1 MARYR
6 KVEVRTWADDK
17 FMALS
22 PMPPSGRGLWLFL
35 MTGPHTSQVP
45 GLFRAGRLAM
55 AEELEWSPEQFDERF
70 AELFEKGM
78 AKADFKAR
86 IVWLPNALK
95 HNPPENPNVVKSWR
109 DEIDLLPDCPLKA
122 EALEA
127 IRAYLETRGDAFV
140 YALFGDVR
148 KAANSGS
155 SNGLPNGSANR
166 SSKGMPNQEQ
176 EQEQEQEEAKSSLRS
191 DSSSPEAGSS
201 VPADPLALTAEP
213 APPADLRARKAQRI
227 QRIAEDARDAYNRL
241 LAKPNG
247 ELAACTVLNKPRV
260 KAVEKALPT
269 CRAICQQLYGNERV
283 TAEFWQALF
292 ETAADD
298 DFHAGR
304 IPGGPGHENW
314 KPDFEYLLREAVIAK
329 LFDRA
334 MSQGA
339 AA

>member
-1 MARYR
+1 MARIR
-6 KVEVRTWADDK
+6 TIKPDFFTSEQVAECSPNARLLFVGMWCFCDDHGVHPASTARLKMEVFPGDD
-17 FMALS
+17 F
-22 PMPPSGRGLWLFL
+22 
-35 MTGPHTSQVP
+35 T
-45 GLFRAGRLAM
+45 
-55 AEELEWSPEQFDERF
+55 
-70 AELFEKGM
+70 
-78 AKADFKAR
+78 KADVGSMVGELIQHGLVDEYEVNGDRFW
-86 IVWLPNALK
+86 IVTGWKHQKIDKPSYKYPLPFEDNSASSSR
-95 HNPPENPNVVKSWR
+95 EV
-109 DEIDLLPDCPLKA
+109 A
-122 EALEA
+122 ES
-127 IRAYLETRGDAFV
+127 
-140 YALFGDVR
+140 
-148 KAANSGS
+148 SGTE
-155 SNGLPNGSANR
+155 G
-166 SSKGMPNQEQ
+166 KGREGKGEDQEQ
-176 EQEQEQEEAKSSLRS
+176 SSLRS
-191 DSSSPEAGSS
+191 DSSSPEADSS
-201 VPADPLALTAEP
+201 DPADPLALTAEP